1 MLGDKRKLVDY
12 ELIDKLFDSV
22 YQTHYQY
29 APEAARN
36 IWRDHLYAVMRQD
49 FQKIKRIEE
58 QVACCTR
65 KCLQE
70 LCVALEGVS
79 PVGALELLK
88 GECPDR
94 LDEYQLPK
102 GAESFSLSQGAWMI
116 GVFGNGSDTTRYGAL
131 KVFNKYVRWA
141 AATLMENHMKSLLH
155 VNEADR
161 ELIQTTSHLEASR
174 LVEPETQMMWIAAEI
189 TDEIGKWVDLNADRI
204 SNPGILTSKIAAQIN
219 KNVSM
224 AAKVLSETD
233 RNNSRSMP
241 ISFSEMLLEGVPED
255 LIQVLTAP
263 SRRITAA
270 ELEAALKSDKPNLFP
285 FVKILDKTRVLCRSS
300 WMMRRDDALFRVV
313 MQASPHETEG
323 KVFEDVA
330 TALLQRWGPGGIT
343 WQSSVNL
350 VSPQSN
356 KKVDD
361 VDILGVSKN
370 MTFICECKANR
381 LSKNNLSVGANF
393 DSVVLNK
400 ATSQLETRTEH
411 WNSGWR
417 PKLSGKSIADD
428 VMGFIITFS
437 SYGGLLW
444 NPTGLKNGEPSIQFG
459 TFSLYSLV
467 LAVSILKSP
476 ADLTNYFSYRL
487 DAINK
492 RFKASD
498 ELEFILGFRSGHTD
512 TPSEVQSD
520 KTFLFRQYELREEGQ
535 WIDPRKYRS
544 SKNWKNKLLQKLL
557 CSTISVTPAVI

>member
-174 LVEPETQMMWIAAEI
+174 LVEPETRMMWIAAEI

-498 ELEFILGFRSGHTD
+498 ELEFILGFRSGYTD

>member
-1 MLGDKRKLVDY
+1 MEIRENQSIMNY
-12 ELIDKLFDSV
+12 IDKLFDSV
-22 YQTHYQY
+22 YQTHYKY

-36 IWRDHLYAVMRQD
+36 LWRDHLYAVMRQD
-49 FQKIKRIEE
+49 FQKIKKIEE

-70 LCVALEGVS
+70 LCVALDGIS

-88 GECPDR
+88 GEYPDR

-102 GAESFSLSQGAWMI
+102 GALTFSRARGAWMI

-131 KVFNKYVRWA
+131 KVFNKYVRWD
-141 AATLMENHMKSLLH
+141 AATLMENHMKIMLH

-161 ELIQTTSHLEASR
+161 ELIKTTSDLEASR
-174 LVEPETQMMWIAAEI
+174 LVEPETRMMWIAAEI

-204 SNPGILTSKIAAQIN
+204 SNSGILTSKITAQIN

-224 AAKVLSETD
+224 AARALSEAG

-241 ISFSEMLLEGVPED
+241 ISFSEMLLEGVPEE
-255 LIQVLTAP
+255 LIQVLTAR

-270 ELEAALKSDKPNLFP
+270 ELEAALKSDEPNLFP

-330 TALLQRWGPGGIT
+330 TALLQRWGPEGIT

-393 DSVVLNK
+393 DSVVVNK

-444 NPTGLKNGEPSIQFG
+444 NPTGLKNDEPSIHFG

-467 LAVSILKSP
+467 LAVSTLKSP
-476 ADLTNYFSYRL
+476 ADLTNYFSYRM
-487 DAINK
+487 DAISK
-492 RFKASD
+492 GFKASD
-498 ELEFILGFRSGHTD
+498 ELEFILAFLSGHTY
-512 TPSEVQSD
+512 TPRDEQSD
-520 KTFLFRQYELREEGQ
+520 QVFLFRQYELSEEGQ

-557 CSTISVTPAVI
+557 RSTIPVTPAVI

>member
-1 MLGDKRKLVDY
+1 M
-12 ELIDKLFDSV
+12 
-22 YQTHYQY
+22 
-29 APEAARN
+29 
-36 IWRDHLYAVMRQD
+36 
-49 FQKIKRIEE
+49 
-58 QVACCTR
+58 
-65 KCLQE
+65 
-70 LCVALEGVS
+70 
-79 PVGALELLK
+79 
-88 GECPDR
+88 
-94 LDEYQLPK
+94 
-102 GAESFSLSQGAWMI
+102 
-116 GVFGNGSDTTRYGAL
+116 
-131 KVFNKYVRWA
+131 
-141 AATLMENHMKSLLH
+141 
-155 VNEADR
+155 
-161 ELIQTTSHLEASR
+161 
-174 LVEPETQMMWIAAEI
+174 
-189 TDEIGKWVDLNADRI
+189 
-204 SNPGILTSKIAAQIN
+204 
-219 KNVSM
+219 
-224 AAKVLSETD
+224 
-233 RNNSRSMP
+233 
-241 ISFSEMLLEGVPED
+241 
-255 LIQVLTAP
+255 IQVLTAP